1 MKHETHL
8 FHQNLWLN
16 KFLPKFM
23 PNAIFLCPQDFL
35 HMNTQGSF
43 HGPYKL
49 TNLFT
54 SDSLMQDEMKNVS
67 SHIKLLDQFNM
78 ELDLVTLCF
87 ITK

>member
-1 MKHETHL
+1 MVKQISPQVHAQCN
-8 FHQNLWLN
+8 F
-16 KFLPKFM
+16 FV
-23 PNAIFLCPQDFL
+23 PQDFL
-35 HMNTQGSF
+35 HMRTQGSF
-43 HGPYKL
+43 HGPYSL

-78 ELDLVTLCF
+78 ESNIMTLCF